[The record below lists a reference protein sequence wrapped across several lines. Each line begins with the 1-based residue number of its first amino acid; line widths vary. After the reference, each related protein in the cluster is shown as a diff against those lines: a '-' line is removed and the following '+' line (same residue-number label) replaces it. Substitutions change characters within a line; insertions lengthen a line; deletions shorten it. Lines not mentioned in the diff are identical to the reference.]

1 MPNTTMAQ
9 RIGDVIARIVRAS
22 GLQPELDAVRVPEAW
37 AHVVGARLAAR
48 TEVRQFAYGTLRVHV
63 VDAVWRQEL
72 TLRREELR
80 LSMNSFLGREVV
92 REIIIR

>member
-1 MPNTTMAQ
+1 MAQ

-22 GLQPELDAVRVPEAW
+22 GLQPELDAVRVPQAW
-37 AHVVGARLAAR
+37 STVVGERLAGR
-48 TEVRQFAYGTLRVHV
+48 TEVRQFAHGVLRVHV

-80 LSMNSFLGREVV
+80 LSLNTYLGREVV